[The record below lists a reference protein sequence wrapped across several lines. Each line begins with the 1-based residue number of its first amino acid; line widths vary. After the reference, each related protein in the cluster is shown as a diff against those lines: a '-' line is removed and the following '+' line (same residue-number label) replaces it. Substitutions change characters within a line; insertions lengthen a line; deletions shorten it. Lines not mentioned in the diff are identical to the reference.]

1 MPVKAFQVLS
11 EGCLSSMQ
19 VFQGIEAVEH
29 KLKNPAITIGNF
41 DGVHKGHQALF
52 QRVKQLAEE
61 LNGQSAVV
69 TFDPHPLEVLFP
81 EKAPSFITSHRQK
94 LDIIASCGIDATVV
108 IPFDHKLSQMS
119 AREFVEIVLVEK
131 IGARA
136 IVVGHDYRFG
146 HSREGDIAFLK
157 RLGEQY
163 GFKVETV
170 TGVRVN
176 DTVVSST
183 AIRQMIES
191 GKIKDANKLLGR
203 FFEVSGTVIP
213 GRKRGVSLGFPTA
226 NIRMPAIMSPRTG
239 VYVVEAEVDGK
250 TYGGAANLG
259 YNPTFGDTD
268 LSLEVHLF
276 DFDQDIYGKLITV
289 RFIDRLRDELRFSSP
304 DELSAQIAKDVD
316 TAKKIL
322 ANQASR

>member
-1 MPVKAFQVLS
+1 
-11 EGCLSSMQ
+11 MQ
-19 VFQGIEAVEH
+19 VFHGIETVQR

-52 QRVKQLAEE
+52 QRVKQWAEE
-61 LNGQSAVV
+61 LNGESVVV

-81 EKAPSFITSHRQK
+81 QKAPSFITSHRHK
-94 LDIIASCGIDATVV
+94 LDLIASCGIDATIV
-108 IPFDHKLSQMS
+108 IPFDHKFSRMS
-119 AREFVEIVLVEK
+119 AREFVEVVLVEK

-157 RLGEQY
+157 QLGEQY
-163 GFKVETV
+163 GFKVQTV
-170 TGVRVN
+170 TGLKVN

-183 AIRQMIES
+183 AIRQMIVS
-191 GKIKDANKLLGR
+191 GNIKEANKLLGR

-226 NIRMPAIMSPRTG
+226 NIRMPAITSPRTG
-239 VYVVEAEVDGK
+239 VYAVQAEVDGK

-268 LSLEVHLF
+268 LSLEAHLF
-276 DFDQDIYGKLITV
+276 DFDQDIYGKSITV

-304 DELSAQIAKDVD
+304 DELAAQIRKDVD

-322 ANQASR
+322 AGQASRCKR

>member
-1 MPVKAFQVLS
+1 MH
-11 EGCLSSMQ
+11 
-19 VFQGIEAVEH
+19 VFRGIESVQR

-52 QRVKQLAEE
+52 ARVKQLAEE
-61 LNGQSAVV
+61 LNGDSVVV

-81 EKAPSFITSHRQK
+81 QKAPSFITSHRHK
-94 LDIIASCGIDATVV
+94 LDLIASCGIDATIV
-108 IPFDHKLSQMS
+108 IPFDHKFAQMS
-119 AREFVEIVLVEK
+119 AREFVAALLVEK

-146 HSREGDIAFLK
+146 HGREGNIAFLK
-157 RLGEQY
+157 QLGEQY

-170 TGVRVN
+170 TGLMVN

-183 AIRQMIES
+183 AIRQMIAS

-226 NIRMPAIMSPRTG
+226 NIRMPAITSPRTG

-268 LSLEVHLF
+268 LSLEAHLF
-276 DFDQDIYGKLITV
+276 DFDQDIYGKPITI
-289 RFIDRLRDELRFSSP
+289 RFIDRLRDERRFSGP
-304 DELSAQIAKDVD
+304 DELAAQIKKDVD

-322 ANQASR
+322 AGLASR

>member
-1 MPVKAFQVLS
+1 
-11 EGCLSSMQ
+11 MQ
-19 VFQGIEAVEH
+19 VFHGIETVQR
-29 KLKNPAITIGNF
+29 KFKNPAITIGNF

-61 LNGQSAVV
+61 LNGESVVV

-81 EKAPSFITSHRQK
+81 KKAPSFITSHRYK
-94 LDIIASCGIDATVV
+94 LDLIASCGIDATIV
-108 IPFDHKLSQMS
+108 IPFDHKFSQMS
-119 AREFVEIVLVEK
+119 AREFVEAVLVEK

-157 RLGEQY
+157 QLGEQY
-163 GFKVETV
+163 GFEVQTV
-170 TGVRVN
+170 SGLRVN

-183 AIRQMIES
+183 AIRQMITS
-191 GKIKDANKLLGR
+191 GNIREANRLLGR
-203 FFEVSGTVIP
+203 SFEVSGTVIP

-226 NIRMPAIMSPRTG
+226 NIRMPAITPPRTG
-239 VYVVEAEVDGK
+239 VYVVQAEVDGK

-268 LSLEVHLF
+268 LSLEAHLF
-276 DFDQDIYGKLITV
+276 DFDRDIYGKPITI

-304 DELSAQIAKDVD
+304 DELAAQIKKDVN

-322 ANQASR
+322 ADRASR

>member
-1 MPVKAFQVLS
+1 
-11 EGCLSSMQ
+11 MQ
-19 VFQGIEAVEH
+19 VFHGIETVQR

-52 QRVKQLAEE
+52 ERVKQLAVD
-61 LNGQSAVV
+61 LNGESAVV

-81 EKAPSFITSHRQK
+81 QKAPSFITSHRRK
-94 LDIIASCGIDATVV
+94 LDLIASCGIDATIV
-108 IPFDHKLSQMS
+108 IPFDHEFSRMS
-119 AREFVEIVLVEK
+119 AREFVEVVLVEK

-157 RLGEQY
+157 QLGEQY

-170 TGVRVN
+170 TGLRVN

-183 AIRQMIES
+183 GIRQMIVS
-191 GKIKDANKLLGR
+191 GNIKEANRLLGR

-226 NIRMPAIMSPRTG
+226 NIRMPALASPRTG

-268 LSLEVHLF
+268 LSLEAHLF
-276 DFDQDIYGKLITV
+276 DFSQDIYGKSITV

-304 DELSAQIAKDVD
+304 DELAAQIRKDVD
-316 TAKKIL
+316 AAKEIL
-322 ANQASR
+322 AGQASR

>member
-1 MPVKAFQVLS
+1 
-11 EGCLSSMQ
+11 MQ
-19 VFQGIEAVEH
+19 VFHGIQTVQR

-61 LNGQSAVV
+61 LNGESVVV

-81 EKAPSFITSHRQK
+81 KKAPSFITSHRHK
-94 LDIIASCGIDATVV
+94 LDLIASCGIDATII
-108 IPFDHKLSQMS
+108 IPFDHEFSRMS
-119 AREFVEIVLVEK
+119 AREFVEAVLVEK

-157 RLGEQY
+157 KLGEQY
-163 GFKVETV
+163 GFKVQIV
-170 TGVRVN
+170 TGLRVN

-183 AIRQMIES
+183 AIRQMIVS
-191 GKIKDANKLLGR
+191 GNIKEANRLLGR

-226 NIRMPAIMSPRTG
+226 NIRMPAITSPRTG
-239 VYVVEAEVDGK
+239 VYVVQAEVDGK

-268 LSLEVHLF
+268 LSLVAHLF
-276 DFDQDIYGKLITV
+276 DFDQDIYGKPITV
-289 RFIDRLRDELRFSSP
+289 RFIDRLRNELRFSSP
-304 DELSAQIAKDVD
+304 AELAAQIRKDVD

-322 ANQASR
+322 AGQASR

>member
-1 MPVKAFQVLS
+1 
-11 EGCLSSMQ
+11 MQ
-19 VFQGIEAVEH
+19 VFHGIQTVQR

-61 LNGQSAVV
+61 LNGESVVV

-81 EKAPSFITSHRQK
+81 KKAPSFITSHRHK
-94 LDIIASCGIDATVV
+94 LDLIASCGIDATII
-108 IPFDHKLSQMS
+108 IPFDHEFSRMS
-119 AREFVEIVLVEK
+119 AREFVEAVLVEK

-157 RLGEQY
+157 KLGEQY
-163 GFKVETV
+163 GFKVQIV
-170 TGVRVN
+170 TGLRVN

-183 AIRQMIES
+183 AIRQMIVS
-191 GKIKDANKLLGR
+191 GNIKEANRLLGR

-226 NIRMPAIMSPRTG
+226 NIRMPAITSPRTG
-239 VYVVEAEVDGK
+239 VYVVQAEVDGK

-268 LSLEVHLF
+268 LSLEAHLF
-276 DFDQDIYGKLITV
+276 DFDQDIYGKPITV
-289 RFIDRLRDELRFSSP
+289 RFIDRLRNELRFSSP
-304 DELSAQIAKDVD
+304 AELAAQIRKDVD

-322 ANQASR
+322 AGQASR

>member
-1 MPVKAFQVLS
+1 
-11 EGCLSSMQ
+11 MQ
-19 VFQGIEAVEH
+19 VFHGIETVQR
-29 KLKNPAITIGNF
+29 KFKNPAITIGNF

-61 LNGQSAVV
+61 LNGESVVV

-81 EKAPSFITSHRQK
+81 KKAPSFITSHRYK
-94 LDIIASCGIDATVV
+94 LDLIASCGIDATIV
-108 IPFDHKLSQMS
+108 IPFDHKFSQMS
-119 AREFVEIVLVEK
+119 AREFVEAVLVEK

-157 RLGEQY
+157 QLGEQY

-170 TGVRVN
+170 SGLRVN

-183 AIRQMIES
+183 AIRQMITS
-191 GKIKDANKLLGR
+191 GNIREANRLLGR
-203 FFEVSGTVIP
+203 SFEVSGTVIP

-226 NIRMPAIMSPRTG
+226 NIRMPAITPPRTG
-239 VYVVEAEVDGK
+239 VYVVQAEVDGK

-268 LSLEVHLF
+268 LSLEAHLF
-276 DFDQDIYGKLITV
+276 DFDRDIYGKPITI

-304 DELSAQIAKDVD
+304 DELAAQIKKDVN

-322 ANQASR
+322 ADRASR